1 LRVLEVDEVGRR
13 VKLVPE
19 SSVDLV
25 NVYRSVKAGDL
36 VFAETTREIKKER
49 ATGEVDSR
57 RVVVRIGIEVER
69 KSADPATKRVSFLGR
84 IVSAEGYE
92 DLLKKHHTIHVER
105 GREVEIVS
113 REGFARF
120 AAIARRAR
128 TAPAKRILVL
138 SADDERAVLVLISDE
153 GTRLLK
159 QAESS
164 SGVKFSGYSGVP
176 SPTEAV
182 RQLLEDV
189 EETLERYGV
198 SELVVVAPSA
208 LLDSIGN
215 EVRRALSGRVE
226 VRRRTIPASSG
237 GLEGV
242 TEVIRR
248 GGLGKDLRPLG
259 DALLVERVLEK
270 VARSPEG
277 FGFGLRDVLNMLNEG
292 RLGYVLIA
300 EEFLWQRI
308 DDEELD
314 SVLRAAESGAIGA
327 RVLLAGGEDHER
339 VMGLGGVLGIDR
351 ATAAEMGLGREE
363 EGRY

>member
-1 LRVLEVDEVGRR
+1 M
-13 VKLVPE
+13 
-19 SSVDLV
+19 
-25 NVYRSVKAGDL
+25 
-36 VFAETTREIKKER
+36 
-49 ATGEVDSR
+49 
-57 RVVVRIGIEVER
+57 
-69 KSADPATKRVSFLGR
+69 
-84 IVSAEGYE
+84 
-92 DLLKKHHTIHVER
+92 
-105 GREVEIVS
+105 
-113 REGFARF
+113 
-120 AAIARRAR
+120 
-128 TAPAKRILVL
+128 
-138 SADDERAVLVLISDE
+138 
-153 GTRLLK
+153 
-159 QAESS
+159 
-164 SGVKFSGYSGVP
+164 
-176 SPTEAV
+176 
-182 RQLLEDV
+182 
-189 EETLERYGV
+189 ERYGV
-198 SELVVVAPSA
+198 GELVVVAPSA

-215 EVRRALSGRVE
+215 EVRRALSGRIE

-277 FGFGLRDVLNMLNEG
+277 FGFGLRDVLNMLKEG
-292 RLGYVLIA
+292 RLGYVLMA

-314 SVLRAAESGAIGA
+314 RVLRAAESGAIGA

-339 VMGLGGVLGIDR
+339 VMGLGGILGIDR